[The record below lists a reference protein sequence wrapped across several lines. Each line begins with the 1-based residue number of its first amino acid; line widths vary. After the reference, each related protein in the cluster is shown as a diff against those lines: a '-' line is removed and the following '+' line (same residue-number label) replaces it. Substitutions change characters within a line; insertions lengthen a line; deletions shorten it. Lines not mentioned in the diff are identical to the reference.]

1 MFRTSRTHLITE
13 GTQDSGAIHPHDVR
27 RNWYQGKNSSKWS
40 RGHILIMNVN
50 LTKARNAV
58 LMNGH
63 EQMKYIDTLKEDP
76 EESDDFELEIGSF
89 RIRFLKYHF
98 DFQLNHSNLKTN

>member
-40 RGHILIMNVN
+40 RGHILMMNVN

-89 RIRFLKYHF
+89 RIRFL
-98 DFQLNHSNLKTN
+98 